1 MWFTH
6 KNNIVKGLVGGD
18 NNIFV
23 MKIIP
28 EKRVVRTE
36 FDIYVFMSVVTLTRL
51 CYAKTLISN
60 ALCRGRFVC

>member
-1 MWFTH
+1 
-6 KNNIVKGLVGGD
+6 
-18 NNIFV
+18 

-36 FDIYVFMSVVTLTRL
+36 FDIYVFMSVVTPTRL

-60 ALCRGRFVC
+60 ALCRGRFVCLFNNLMRDVVLLLIT